1 MSHGSHRRDN
11 GGIRRFLIWF
21 AAPLCVAFALI
32 VAWFLELST
41 ERVLLLAPVI
51 VFGTGAVVG
60 LLLLWTKMAIGS
72 FRQHPALG
80 DLDGRAD
87 LDVVEQP
94 LRVGDAHPDAPV
106 RR

>member
-1 MSHGSHRRDN
+1 MW
-11 GGIRRFLIWF
+11 L
-21 AAPLCVAFALI
+21 AAPLCVAFAFI
-32 VAWFLELST
+32 VAWFFELST

-72 FRQHPALG
+72 FRRPALG

>member
-1 MSHGSHRRDN
+1 VRR
-11 GGIRRFLIWF
+11 LSLWL

-32 VAWFLELST
+32 VAWFFELST
-41 ERVLLLAPVI
+41 TRVLLLAPVI
-51 VFGTGAVVG
+51 VFGTGAVAG
-60 LLLLWTKMAIGS
+60 LVLLWTKMAIGS
-72 FRQHPALG
+72 FSRHPALG

>member
-1 MSHGSHRRDN
+1 VRRLSLWLA
-11 GGIRRFLIWF
+11 G
-21 AAPLCVAFALI
+21 PLCVAFALV
-32 VAWFLELST
+32 VAWFFELST

-60 LLLLWTKMAIGS
+60 LVLLWTKMAIGS
-72 FRQHPALG
+72 VRRSGSG

-87 LDVVEQP
+87 LDVGEQP
-94 LRVGDAHPDAPV
+94 LRVGDPHPDAPV